1 MGIVKIIKIKN
12 VLINQIIYLK
22 ETNLIPLQYNF
33 YKILIINI
41 NFIFNLAFKLSPIN
55 KVNYKI

>member
-41 NFIFNLAFKLSPIN
+41 NFIFNLAFKLSPIH